1 MGTLYSNNLTLKDIF
16 TDKKLRGKIPL
27 ITVQDKPNGA
37 TRTSTRSVN
46 RIIYDKSVAIARPF
60 YKSFSPSRLANNI
73 YIDGKTDV
81 ELDAIVNAVY
91 IGLTSIKSNIS
102 YVANNSSVLQS
113 AIKESER
120 NKSKFGIDTKLYL
133 RANSLEQIEN
143 MGKRELNTVL
153 NDIIKNI
160 YFGDNFPETQKK
172 FGLDKAFIQGK
183 SYKERVRD
191 WKRSIG
197 EL

>member
-27 ITVQDKPNGA
+27 ISVQDKPNGA

-91 IGLTSIKSNIS
+91 IGLTSIKRNIS
-102 YVANNSSVLQS
+102 YVANNSSILQS

-120 NKSKFGIDTKLYL
+120 NK
-133 RANSLEQIEN
+133 
-143 MGKRELNTVL
+143 
-153 NDIIKNI
+153 
-160 YFGDNFPETQKK
+160 
-172 FGLDKAFIQGK
+172 
-183 SYKERVRD
+183 
-191 WKRSIG
+191 
-197 EL
+197 